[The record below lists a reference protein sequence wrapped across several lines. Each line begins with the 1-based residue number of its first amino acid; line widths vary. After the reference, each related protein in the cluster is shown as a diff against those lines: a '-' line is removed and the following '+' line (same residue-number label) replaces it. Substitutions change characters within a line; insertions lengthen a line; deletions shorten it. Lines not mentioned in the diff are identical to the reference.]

1 MLPIQC
7 DVLIVG
13 GGPAGLSVA
22 EALPKHLS
30 KVVVHQDRDI
40 GLPVRT
46 SGGTWASD
54 MQALG
59 VPDHL
64 YHPIDEIEFASDT
77 LSTLHQLQR
86 WRMAV
91 LDITGLYQWIAQRA
105 KGNGAQIFTGVK
117 FTGITDQVPHYLCTC
132 RDRGGAE
139 HQIKARYVVDASGAH
154 CAVLSAMGLGAR
166 PSRLGVGVEYDFR
179 MPHGVSNR
187 AVLLVGAQALSGY
200 GWIFPAPNNT
210 LRIGVGVIQ
219 PDTDVSPR
227 TLMQTLITPQ
237 FLERHD
243 LRLGDQ
249 LRNNAGII
257 PSVPY
262 DRRLV
267 FDRVI
272 RCGDSANFA
281 TPTVGEGIR
290 QAIEF
295 GRLLG
300 NRLGASLAENSTA
313 PLRDYERAAR
323 RRFARDY
330 RLGFMTNQRMAH
342 YTPDDWDRSIRRI
355 ARLSEHEM
363 AMLLRSEFTPR
374 ALLRTAVKQLWHKI
388 IR

>member
-1 MLPIQC
+1 
-7 DVLIVG
+7 VLIVG

-22 EALPKHLS
+22 EALPASLS
-30 KVVVHQDRDI
+30 KVVLHQDRAI

-46 SGGTWASD
+46 SGGTWVRD
-54 MQALG
+54 MQSLG
-59 VPDHL
+59 VPGHL

-77 LSTLHQLQR
+77 HSVARQLR
-86 WRMAV
+86 DWRMAV

-117 FTGITDQVPHYLCTC
+117 FTGITDQGPHYLCTC
-132 RDRGGAE
+132 RDRDGTE
-139 HQIKARYVVDASGAH
+139 RQIKARYVVDASGLH
-154 CAVLSAMGLGAR
+154 CAVMSAMGLGAR
-166 PSRLGVGVEYDFR
+166 PTRVGVGVEYDFH
-179 MPHGVSNR
+179 MPQGVSNR

-227 TLMQTLITPQ
+227 TLMQNLITPQ

-243 LRLGDQ
+243 LQLGEQ
-249 LRNNAGII
+249 LRSNAGII
-257 PSVPY
+257 PSIPY
-262 DRRLV
+262 ERRLV
-267 FDRVI
+267 YDRVI

-290 QAIEF
+290 QAMEF

-300 NRLGASLAENSTA
+300 QRLGQSLTSNNPA
-313 PLRDYERAAR
+313 PLRAYERAAR

-330 RLGFMTNQRMAH
+330 RLGFMTNQRMAQ
-342 YTPDDWDRSIRRI
+342 YTPDDWERSIRRI

-374 ALLRTAVKQLWHKI
+374 ALLRTAAKQLWHKI
-388 IR
+388 TR